1 MKKILSLTL
10 CLLLCTLTAL
20 PLVSVSAL
28 EEPAVYRNKDYIF
41 EVTDTNEISIL
52 YYIGTENTVTV
63 PAEICGL
70 PVKSIEKWAF
80 FGTDVQKVTV
90 SEGVTV
96 IKEEAFYNCQSLENV
111 TLPSTLES
119 TGTAIFRFCQNLK
132 NVTFAGTDSSPE
144 LGEYLFYAC
153 NTLESVNIPSEVTSI
168 PKGMFAYCQSLNNL
182 TLPEKTE
189 EISDYAFYNSGLETI
204 TLPGTLNSI
213 GERAFA
219 DCTTLDEI
227 NNLNENAVI
236 MIQTIY
242 NPQETYLH
250 ETYAYATDLINSK
263 FYKYDEEQP
272 GEIIIVDVASAL
284 NGDYDNFAADAI
296 HPSVKG
302 NELIAQAYVD
312 VLKEQGLGE
321 NTELVITEKGQ
332 DQPMLLMLRFMF
344 DPYAILFTIIAKV
357 LAIFGM

>member
-1 MKKILSLTL
+1 MKKIIS
-10 CLLLCTLTAL
+10 LLLSII
-20 PLVSVSAL
+20 LVMGCLSCVAFAADDATKLVVLGDSIAYGTGLANSV
-28 EEPAVYRNKDYIF
+28 PATYGKIIA
-41 EVTDTNEISIL
+41 DTNGYEYANFSVPGHNTFNMLARLDVEEVAAGVAEADIVAISIGGNDFL
-52 YYIGTENTVTV
+52 TNDMTGIMFES
-63 PAEICGL
+63 I
-70 PVKSIEKWAF
+70 VKKDFS
-80 FGTDVQKVTV
+80 
-90 SEGVTV
+90 
-96 IKEEAFYNCQSLENV
+96 
-111 TLPSTLES
+111 
-119 TGTAIFRFCQNLK
+119 RF
-132 NVTFAGTDSSPE
+132 D
-144 LGEYLFYAC
+144 
-153 NTLESVNIPSEVTSI
+153 
-168 PKGMFAYCQSLNNL
+168 
-182 TLPEKTE
+182 
-189 EISDYAFYNSGLETI
+189 TI
-204 TLPGTLNSI
+204 TSDLYDNFCAI
-213 GERAFA
+213 V
-219 DCTTLDEI
+219 DKI

-263 FYKYDEEQP
+263 FYKYDEEHP

-357 LAIFGM
+357 FSIFGM